1 MGLDLS
7 LTSTGWSCD
16 GEYGVIS
23 SKNKKTQR
31 LVDIS
36 SEILEKCSKHKVE
49 TVFSIGELGGV
60 VRFCLLQS
68 GFEFVE
74 VPPTVRAKF
83 ATGRGNAAKS
93 EVVSAISAKTGIVWT
108 GSGADDMCDA
118 WILEEIGLVHYGQQ
132 RFDWPKLNMS
142 ALESLDWT
150 PTTR

>member
-36 SEILEKCSKHKVE
+36 GEILKKCSKHKVE
-49 TVFSIGELGGV
+49 TVVIEGYSFASRSGQAFSIGELGGV

-74 VPPTVRAKF
+74 VPPTVRANLQPVEAMQLSQKLF
-83 ATGRGNAAKS
+83 QQYPQR
-93 EVVSAISAKTGIVWT
+93 
-108 GSGADDMCDA
+108 
-118 WILEEIGLVHYGQQ
+118 LELSGLVLGLMTCATLGY
-132 RFDWPKLNMS
+132 
-142 ALESLDWT
+142 
-150 PTTR
+150 